1 MKNKQSTKK
10 QTLIHIALV
19 LGGFVAGSV
28 IWGAGSNKMNLNDAS
43 NEAANKQHIER
54 ANSINALA
62 QTANQV
68 NKPAG
73 LVLTEQDKELIG
85 KTAAQYLIDHPENLV
100 EAGKRLEANRDGEK
114 TSDVVNTKDVL
125 LETKFT
131 PNYGPDNADVAVI
144 EFFDY
149 MCHFCQ
155 QSSPV
160 LEKAIAENKNV
171 RTFFK
176 DFTIFADR
184 TPISGMGAKIGLYI
198 FNKYGQEKYYE
209 FHNKLMSE
217 AGRAM
222 KDRKD
227 YTPSNLAAL
236 VNGLG
241 YKEILDQ
248 QGNFL
253 LTVEMRDQL
262 QNIVDANIMLADKL
276 NYSGTPVFIVMNI
289 KNPQNKTTTIMPGA
303 PDFYRLQQAIDK
315 AKGV

>member
-1 MKNKQSTKK
+1 MENKQSTKK

-19 LGGFVAGSV
+19 VGGFVAGSV
-28 IWGAGSNKMNLNDAS
+28 IWGNGSNIMNSNDSA
-43 NEAANKQHIER
+43 NESVKKQQIELANR
-54 ANSINALA
+54 FNALA

-85 KTAAQYLIDHPENLV
+85 KTAAQYLIEHPENLV
-100 EAGKRLEANRDGEK
+100 EARKRLEANRDGEK

-262 QNIVDANIMLADKL
+262 QNVLDANMMLADKL
-276 NYSGTPVFIVMNI
+276 NYSGTPVFIVMNM

-315 AKGV
+315 AKGN

>member
-1 MKNKQSTKK
+1 M
-10 QTLIHIALV
+10 
-19 LGGFVAGSV
+19 
-28 IWGAGSNKMNLNDAS
+28 
-43 NEAANKQHIER
+43 
-54 ANSINALA
+54 
-62 QTANQV
+62 
-68 NKPAG
+68 
-73 LVLTEQDKELIG
+73 
-85 KTAAQYLIDHPENLV
+85 
-100 EAGKRLEANRDGEK
+100 
-114 TSDVVNTKDVL
+114 NTKDVL

-227 YTPSNLAAL
+227 YTPSNLAAT

-262 QNIVDANIMLADKL
+262 QNVLDANMMLADKL
-276 NYSGTPVFIVMNI
+276 NYSGTPVFIVMNM

-315 AKGV
+315 AKGN

>member
-1 MKNKQSTKK
+1 MENKQSTKK

-19 LGGFVAGSV
+19 VGGFVAGSV
-28 IWGAGSNKMNLNDAS
+28 IWGNGSNIMNSNDSA
-43 NEAANKQHIER
+43 NESVKKQQIELANR
-54 ANSINALA
+54 FNALA

-85 KTAAQYLIDHPENLV
+85 KTAAQYLIEHPENLV
-100 EAGKRLEANRDGEK
+100 EVGKRLEANRDGEK

-262 QNIVDANIMLADKL
+262 QNVLDANMMLADKL
-276 NYSGTPVFIVMNI
+276 NYSGTPVFIVMNM

-315 AKGV
+315 AKGN

>member
-1 MKNKQSTKK
+1 MENKQSTKK

-19 LGGFVAGSV
+19 VGGFVAGSV
-28 IWGAGSNKMNLNDAS
+28 IWGNGSNIMNSNDSA
-43 NEAANKQHIER
+43 NESVKKQQIELANR
-54 ANSINALA
+54 FNALA

-68 NKPAG
+68 NKSAG

-85 KTAAQYLIDHPENLV
+85 KTAAQYLIEHPENLV
-100 EAGKRLEANRDGEK
+100 EVGKRLEANRDGEK

-262 QNIVDANIMLADKL
+262 QNVLDANMMLADKL
-276 NYSGTPVFIVMNI
+276 NYSGTPVFIVMNM

-315 AKGV
+315 AKGN

>member
-1 MKNKQSTKK
+1 MEKKNILNINVLFQ
-10 QTLIHIALV
+10 IALV
-19 LGGFVAGSV
+19 AGGFAAGAA
-28 IWGAGSNKMNLNDAS
+28 IWGPLNSSLQSKEPNKIS
-43 NEAANKQHIER
+43 HTE
-54 ANSINALA
+54 
-62 QTANQV
+62 QTV
-68 NKPAG
+68 KPAG
-73 LVLTEQDKELIG
+73 LALTAADKEIIG
-85 KTAAQYLIDHPENLV
+85 KTAAEYLIAHPENLV

-125 LETKFT
+125 LESKFT

-160 LEKAIAENKNV
+160 LEKAIAQNKNV

-217 AGRAM
+217 AGMAT
-222 KDRKD
+222 KARKD
-227 YTPSNLAAL
+227 YTPANLATML
-236 VNGLG
+236 HGLG
-241 YKEILDQ
+241 YKEILDE

-253 LTVEMRDQL
+253 LASELRDNL
-262 QNIVDANIMLADKL
+262 QNILDANMMLADKL

-289 KNPQNKTTTIMPGA
+289 KNPQNQTTSIMPGA
-303 PDFYRLQQAIDK
+303 PDLYRLQQAIDK
-315 AKGV
+315 AKGY